1 MLHILFIYFYL
12 NGYFVCNAYF
22 FRKGRGGRESRV
34 VGRLNNN
41 TPAVPPV
48 VKENDFF
55 SFRKSLPIYEQREQ
69 IMKLISENQVKS

>member
-1 MLHILFIYFYL
+1 MDILCIMHI
-12 NGYFVCNAYF
+12 F

-55 SFRKSLPIYEQREQ
+55 SFRKSLPIYELREQ